1 MGGISPKSKSGYG
14 CVAKVAAAAAVYTR
28 FSYIVWPQPFDF

>member
-1 MGGISPKSKSGYG
+1 
-14 CVAKVAAAAAVYTR
+14 VAKVAAAAAVYTR